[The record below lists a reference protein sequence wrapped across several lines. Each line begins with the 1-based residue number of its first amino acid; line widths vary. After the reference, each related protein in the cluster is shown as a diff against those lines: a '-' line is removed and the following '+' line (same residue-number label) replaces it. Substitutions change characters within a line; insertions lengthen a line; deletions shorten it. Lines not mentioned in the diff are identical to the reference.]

1 MRVMD
6 ILILD
11 VIQEYEEF
19 KALELTKTVKQIY
32 EDAEKINFYKNIYD
46 FFVVYE
52 FNKESFITS
61 ELLKVFYKGSAKKV
75 NLIDYLW
82 FQYLK
87 YDDVSVSS
95 FAQIEEFIDLATF

>member
-6 ILILD
+6 ILILN

-19 KALELTKTVKQIY
+19 KAHELTMTVEQIY

-52 FNKESFITS
+52 FNKESFITR
-61 ELLKVFYKGSAKKV
+61 V
-75 NLIDYLW
+75 
-82 FQYLK
+82 
-87 YDDVSVSS
+87 
-95 FAQIEEFIDLATF
+95 